1 MTAPI
6 LSIRRLSA
14 VSELGNAE
22 PILRNVSLDLAAG
35 ETLGLVGE
43 SGAGKSTI
51 AKALLGVL
59 PRTVRIT
66 QGEILFEGRDLR
78 TMPRRETRAIFG
90 DAIALVPQDPMTA
103 LNPGRRIEAQL
114 TDGLRLRR
122 GMSAREAHKRAL
134 ELLAEVH
141 IRDPERVL
149 RAYPHQLSGGMR
161 QRVLIA
167 AAFALEPK
175 IIVADEPTTALDVTV
190 QKADSAAHSPD
201 AGGARTAV
209 IFVTHDLGVVAQI
222 CDRVTLMF
230 AGAIIES
237 GPTADILSAPRHAY
251 TRALIA
257 AGPRYDRP
265 DAGLKPVPEALVAA
279 TAARSRRRGPL
290 GRRMVQ
296 DLFVATGVEVAY
308 GGKRRL
314 NGERVGGVKV
324 LHGVDL
330 RIGRGETVGIVGKS
344 GSGKTTLGRALMRLI
359 DIDAGGIVFD
369 GQDISQL
376 PESQM
381 RPLRRRMQMI
391 FQDPMTSL
399 NPRHTVRRILV
410 EPLLFHRVARD
421 RADAERRVRGFFDR
435 VGLPLACLD
444 RTPHELSGG
453 QRQRVGI
460 ARAALLEPDFVLADE
475 IVSGLDVSTQ
485 AQALNLLK
493 TLTRDLGLAM
503 AFISHDLSVI
513 RAVCDRVYVMKAG
526 QMVEEGRCKDVFAA
540 PKSRYT
546 RLLIDAIPL
555 PEIDPGWLD
564 RDVAPETD

>member
-6 LSIRRLSA
+6 LSIRSLSA
-14 VSELGNAE
+14 VSELGNAQ
-22 PILRNVSLDLAAG
+22 PILRNVSLDLSVG

-78 TMPRRETRAIFG
+78 IMTRRETRAIFG

-122 GMSAREAHKRAL
+122 GMNARAAHQRAL

-190 QKADSAAHSPD
+190 QKQILKLIRILQEAH
-201 AGGARTAV
+201 GTAV

-222 CDRVTLMF
+222 CDRVTLLF
-230 AGAIIES
+230 AGAVIES
-237 GPTADILSAPRHAY
+237 GPTAEILQAPRHAY

-265 DAGLKPVPEALVAA
+265 DAGLRPVPEALITELRLEV
-279 TAARSRRRGPL
+279 
-290 GRRMVQ
+290 M
-296 DLFVATGVEVAY
+296 GV
-308 GGKRRL
+308 
-314 NGERVGGVKV
+314 
-324 LHGVDL
+324 
-330 RIGRGETVGIVGKS
+330 
-344 GSGKTTLGRALMRLI
+344 
-359 DIDAGGIVFD
+359 
-369 GQDISQL
+369 GQ
-376 PESQM
+376 
-381 RPLRRRMQMI
+381 
-391 FQDPMTSL
+391 
-399 NPRHTVRRILV
+399 
-410 EPLLFHRVARD
+410 
-421 RADAERRVRGFFDR
+421 
-435 VGLPLACLD
+435 
-444 RTPHELSGG
+444 
-453 QRQRVGI
+453 
-460 ARAALLEPDFVLADE
+460 
-475 IVSGLDVSTQ
+475 
-485 AQALNLLK
+485 
-493 TLTRDLGLAM
+493 
-503 AFISHDLSVI
+503 
-513 RAVCDRVYVMKAG
+513 
-526 QMVEEGRCKDVFAA
+526 
-540 PKSRYT
+540 
-546 RLLIDAIPL
+546 
-555 PEIDPGWLD
+555 
-564 RDVAPETD
+564 